1 MTLNFYRITR
11 RCKKGLAICVI
22 FLFLAGTNSL
32 VRAAGKEGGYA
43 GTTDQGHDEVVYNFL
58 KHFSYDQYFYARTFQ
73 WASSN
78 NQRVDAMDIA
88 IFAGH
93 GNQWFISTTDGGVD
107 LSNVGSG
114 PNWGWGDVNAEFVVF
129 ESCDVVPSPIE
140 VSDWWTKWVQEPGGA
155 FDGVHQAL
163 GFRTL
168 SWQSTDE
175 DITDDFGERVRNNH
189 GMWESWFDAINDEGR
204 SDEMGAAVMYPPADG
219 DTYYNFV
226 ADPPYTHRNLRIYYQ
241 Y

>member
-1 MTLNFYRITR
+1 MNRKPHR
-11 RCKKGLAICVI
+11 KGLLI
-22 FLFLAGTNSL
+22 FALCAFLASASSL
-32 VRAAGKEGGYA
+32 ASAAGKEGGYA

-73 WASSN
+73 WGSSN
-78 NQRVDAMDIA
+78 NSRVDAMDIA

-93 GNQWFISTTDGGVD
+93 GNKWFISTTDGGVNLD
-107 LSNVGSG
+107 TVGSG
-114 PNWGWGDVNAEFVVF
+114 PNKGWGDVNAEFVVF

-140 VSDWWTKWVQEPGGA
+140 ESNWWTKWVQEPGGA
-155 FDGVHQAL
+155 FEGLHQAL

-175 DITDDFGERVRNNH
+175 DITDEFGERVRNNH
-189 GMWESWFDAINDEGR
+189 AMWESWFDAINDEGR
-204 SDEMGAAVMYPPADG
+204 SDEMGAAVMHPSADG
-219 DTYYNFV
+219 DSYYNFV
-226 ADPPYTHRNLRIYYQ
+226 SDPPHNHQNLRVWYQ

>member
-1 MTLNFYRITR
+1 MKREVRFLKRGSR
-11 RCKKGLAICVI
+11 LVI
-22 FLFLAGTNSL
+22 FVGCLFLATSNIA

-43 GTTDQGHDEVVYNFL
+43 GTKDQGHDEVVYNFL
-58 KHFSYDQYFYARTFQ
+58 KHFSYEQYYYARTFQ
-73 WASSN
+73 FGDYN

-107 LSNVGSG
+107 LSSVGSSL
-114 PNWGWGDVNAEFVVF
+114 NWGWGDNNAEFVVF

-140 VSDWWTKWVQEPGGA
+140 VSDWWTKWVQEPGGS
-155 FDGVHQAL
+155 FDGLHQAL

-168 SWQSTDE
+168 SWQSTDQ
-175 DITDDFGERVRNNH
+175 DITDDFGGRVRNNS
-189 GMWESWFDAINDEGR
+189 GVWECWFDAINNQGR
-204 SDEMGAAVMYPPADG
+204 SDEMGSAVMYPPADG

-226 ADPPYTHRNLRIYYQ
+226 ADPPYNHQNLRVWYQ